1 MRIREPTADWY
12 GVLGVED
19 IRGWRVVDD
28 DGVFEVASNL
38 GQVFDVVSLMVVA
51 TFAEKTMVDNVVD
64 VQLVQQRITVLRI
77 VSIWFAK
84 P

>member
-1 MRIREPTADWY
+1 MRIREPTADWH